1 MATRFGDH
9 GQHGD
14 RREYGGAGDDG
25 PHGARQ
31 PHGDHPAPPAHS
43 APSAPSAHGPY
54 TSSGSFGSYESP
66 GSYGSLGSYE
76 PYESRGS
83 YGPYDPEDE
92 VRGRWQRVPAVLRAP
107 FEARSW
113 RELGYVFLSL
123 PLGILTFV
131 YAVTM
136 VSLGAGLLV
145 TFLGVPVLAAALA
158 GCRGLGAL
166 ERGRARRMLRLE
178 VADPEPLRMRSTG
191 LMAWIGAVLKSGTSW
206 RALLYALLRFPWS
219 VVSFVVA
226 LNFWV
231 YGWALLTY
239 PLWFRLFPMYGSQ
252 DGLQLYGDGHHRI
265 YLDNPFEIT
274 VTALVGLLFTL
285 ATPWMVRALTMV
297 DRLMVHGLLGPSR
310 LSARVVELE
319 SDRGVVVD
327 TAAADLR
334 RIERDLHDGAQAR
347 LVALAMDLGLAKEK
361 LPEDPDAAA
370 AMVSEAHGEVKLALQ
385 ELRDL
390 ARGIHP
396 AVLTDRGLDAALSA
410 VASRCTVPVRV
421 EVDLTQ
427 RPAAAI
433 EGIAYF
439 TVSELLQNI
448 SKHSGAKSAS
458 VDVWR
463 SDDRLLLQVEDD
475 GTGGVDVAKGSG
487 LAGLAERLDAVDGVL
502 VVDSPAGGPTRI
514 TAELPWRG

>member
-1 MATRFGDH
+1 MAT
-9 GQHGD
+9 
-14 RREYGGAGDDG
+14 EYGQG
-25 PHGARQ
+25 
-31 PHGDHPAPPAHS
+31 
-43 APSAPSAHGPY
+43 
-54 TSSGSFGSYESP
+54 
-66 GSYGSLGSYE
+66 YGSHGTVGL
-76 PYESRGS
+76 
-83 YGPYDPEDE
+83 DE
-92 VRGRWQRVPAVLRAP
+92 RRRHRLPAALRAP
-107 FEARSW
+107 LEARSW
-113 RELGYVFLSL
+113 REFGYVLLSL
-123 PLGILTFV
+123 PISILLFT

-136 VSLGAGLLV
+136 VSLGAGLLI
-145 TFLGVPVLAAALA
+145 TFLGVPVLAGALA
-158 GCRGLGAL
+158 GCRGFGAL
-166 ERGRARRMLRLE
+166 ERARARRLLDLD
-178 VADPEPLRMRSTG
+178 VADPEPLRMRKNG
-191 LMAWIGAVLKSGTSW
+191 PMAWMGAVLKSGTSW
-206 RALLYALLRFPWS
+206 RHLLYAVLHFPWA
-219 VVSFVVA
+219 VFSFVVA
-226 LNFWV
+226 LNFWA

-239 PLWFRLFPMYGSQ
+239 PLWFWLFPMYGGQ
-252 DGLQLYGDGHHRI
+252 GGLQLYGDGQHRI

-285 ATPWMVRALTMV
+285 ATPWIVRALTMV
-297 DRLMVHGLLGPSR
+297 DRLLVHGLLGPSK
-310 LSARVVELE
+310 LATRVVELE

-361 LPEDPDAAA
+361 LTEDPEAAA
-370 AMVSEAHGEVKLALQ
+370 RMVGEAHGEVKTALQ

-396 AVLTDRGLDAALSA
+396 AVLTDRGLDAALSS
-410 VASRCTVPVRV
+410 VASRCTVPVKV
-421 EVDLTQ
+421 DVDLPS

-448 SKHSGAKSAS
+448 SKHAKATWAA

-463 SDDRLLLQVEDD
+463 VENRLMLQVVDN
-475 GTGGVDVAKGSG
+475 GVGGADASGGSG
-487 LAGLAERLDAVDGVL
+487 LAGLAGRLDAVDGIL